1 MGLLSRAARG
11 LSRRAIKTG
20 DGLNALANY
29 LMVTGAL
36 GGAAG
41 GLMGASSEQSAGG
54 DPNEGAIG
62 GARAGAMM
70 GPLAATAL
78 PLTMELGPVG
88 ASPLVPYMLSVD
100 SASSEKRRARERK
113 RMEEEAAQRAME
125 LRLLGMHQ

>member
-1 MGLLSRAARG
+1 MGLLSSAARG

-20 DGLNALANY
+20 NNLNALANY

-41 GLMGASSEQSAGG
+41 GLMGANMEQSAGG

-62 GARAGAMM
+62 GASAGAMM
-70 GPLAATAL
+70 GPGMGLNAFA
-78 PLTMELGPVG
+78 GPFAPISG
-88 ASPLVPYMLSVD
+88 AMSTVPYVLNVGT
-100 SASSEKRRARERK
+100 ASSEKRRERERK

-125 LRLLGMHQ
+125 MRLLGIHQ